1 MAGFIPPHRQQ
12 QFLRATSEFF
22 HWWQAELTQLLP
34 RKWRAGLLGQ
44 QALCRLSLERGRL
57 QLVLETQ
64 GRETALGSSYFSA
77 LPGVSAAGVWQE
89 DDSLPP
95 SVDAVAAAKQQLLS
109 NIATLD
115 SKSRGR
121 VVLELADDYLLIR
134 DITLPLVSDG
144 DIASVLAHEIDRL
157 SPFQKDKVCY
167 GYEVL
172 QKNVQAGKIRLRLIC
187 LERAVLESL
196 LAQCAE
202 LGLGVTQ
209 VQRKTELPGTE
220 AFSETQNLLP
230 ADQRPPK
237 EKLWNGANQGMA
249 GLALVLL
256 LAVLMLP
263 LWHYDNQIDGLSE
276 EVDALL
282 EQSKVVRA
290 KQARLV
296 GALDIRDALVER
308 KNNELEKIIILHN
321 LAQVIPDNTWLTRVT
336 IRHSALE
343 IEGESEKSSDLIEKL
358 ESQAAFYQVEFA
370 SSVTRNS
377 LTAKERFQIK
387 MHLSDKPAAVL
398 NSSES
403 ALESG
408 TELGTELGTEQEVVP
423 GASVDE

>member
-12 QFLRATSEFF
+12 QFLQASSDFF
-22 HWWQAELTQLLP
+22 HWWLAELAQLLP
-34 RKWRAGLLGQ
+34 QKWRTGLLGQ
-44 QALCRLSLERGRL
+44 EALCRLSLEHGCL
-57 QLVLETQ
+57 QLVLQTR
-64 GRETALGSSYFSA
+64 GRETALGSCY
-77 LPGVSAAGVWQE
+77 LPAPPGLSLGSISPE
-89 DDSLPP
+89 DSPATG
-95 SVDAVAAAKQQLLS
+95 VDAVAAASAKQQLLD

-115 SKSRGR
+115 SQSRGR
-121 VVLELADDYLLIR
+121 VVLELADDYLLVR

-172 QKNVQAGKIRLRLIC
+172 KKNVQTGKLRLRLIC

-196 LAQCAE
+196 LAQCVE
-202 LGLGVTQ
+202 LGLGVVQ
-209 VQRKTELPGTE
+209 VQGKTDLSE
-220 AFSETQNLLP
+220 AEPFCETLNLLP
-230 ADQRPPK
+230 ADQRPAK
-237 EKLWNGANQGMA
+237 EKLWNSANQAMA

-263 LWHYDNQIDGLSE
+263 LWHYENQIGHLSE
-276 EVDALL
+276 EVNALL

-296 GALDIRDALVER
+296 NALDIRDALVER
-308 KNNELEKIIILHN
+308 KNNEFEKIIILHK

-336 IRHSALE
+336 IRNSALE

-358 ESQAAFYQVEFA
+358 ESEAAFYQVEFA
-370 SSVTRNS
+370 SSVTRNT

-387 MHLSDKPAAVL
+387 MHLSDKPKAL
-398 NSSES
+398 FNNNTS
-403 ALESG
+403 ALVPNA
-408 TELGTELGTEQEVVP
+408 EQQVML

>member
-12 QFLRATSEFF
+12 QFLRASSEFF
-22 HWWQAELTQLLP
+22 HWWLAELVQLLP
-34 RKWRAGLLGQ
+34 QKWRAGLLGQ

-57 QLVLETQ
+57 QLVLQTQ
-64 GRETALGSSYFSA
+64 GRETALGSCYLSPLPGSLEDFSA
-77 LPGVSAAGVWQE
+77 PG
-89 DDSLPP
+89 DDAST
-95 SVDAVAAAKQQLLS
+95 STKQQLLD
-109 NIATLD
+109 NIATLN
-115 SKSRGR
+115 SQSRGR
-121 VVLELADDYLLIR
+121 VVLELADDYLLVR

-172 QKNVQAGKIRLRLIC
+172 QKNVQTGKLRLRLIC

-196 LAQCAE
+196 LAQCVE
-202 LGLGVTQ
+202 LGLGVVQ
-209 VQRKTELPGTE
+209 VQGKTDSSGG
-220 AFSETQNLLP
+220 ETFCETLNLLP
-230 ADQRPPK
+230 ADQRPAK
-237 EKLWNGANQGMA
+237 EKLWNGANQALA

-263 LWHYDNQIDGLSE
+263 LWHYENQIGHLSK

-296 GALDIRDALVER
+296 SALDIRDALVER
-308 KNNELEKIIILHN
+308 KNNEFEKIIILHK
-321 LAQVIPDNTWLTRVT
+321 LAQVIPDNTWLSRVT
-336 IRHSALE
+336 IRKSALE

-377 LTAKERFQIK
+377 RTAKERFQIK
-387 MHLSDKPAAVL
+387 MHLSDKPAPLL
-398 NSSES
+398 NSHTS
-403 ALESG
+403 ALVPDA
-408 TELGTELGTEQEVVP
+408 EQPVIP